1 MSMFLTIILMIIS
14 LQNYLLLLL
23 AKYNNDISYFLTSL
37 HKVKKIAIIRKLQ
50 DKINHFQSLDFS

>member
-14 LQNYLLLLL
+14 LQNYLLLL